1 MGILDFVKEAGE
13 KLGLG
18 GGEDAG
24 KASDEEVQEYVRE
37 QTKANKLWRHA
48 EQLGLDVEQLQ
59 VQYDDGTVTLTGSVG
74 SQEAREKVV
83 LAVGNVRGVARVDD
97 QLEVA
102 SEEAGGEFYTVQK
115 GDTLS
120 GIAQAHYGDAMKYPT
135 IFEANRPMLKDPDKI
150 YPGQKLRIPPL

>member
-48 EQLGLDVEQLQ
+48 
-59 VQYDDGTVTLTGSVG
+59 
-74 SQEAREKVV
+74 
-83 LAVGNVRGVARVDD
+83 
-97 QLEVA
+97 
-102 SEEAGGEFYTVQK
+102 
-115 GDTLS
+115 
-120 GIAQAHYGDAMKYPT
+120 
-135 IFEANRPMLKDPDKI
+135 
-150 YPGQKLRIPPL
+150 

>member
-1 MGILDFVKEAGE
+1 M
-13 KLGLG
+13 
-18 GGEDAG
+18 
-24 KASDEEVQEYVRE
+24 
-37 QTKANKLWRHA
+37 
-48 EQLGLDVEQLQ
+48 
-59 VQYDDGTVTLTGSVG
+59 
-74 SQEAREKVV
+74 
-83 LAVGNVRGVARVDD
+83 GNVRGVARVDD

-150 YPGQKLRIPPL
+150 YPGRKLRLPPL